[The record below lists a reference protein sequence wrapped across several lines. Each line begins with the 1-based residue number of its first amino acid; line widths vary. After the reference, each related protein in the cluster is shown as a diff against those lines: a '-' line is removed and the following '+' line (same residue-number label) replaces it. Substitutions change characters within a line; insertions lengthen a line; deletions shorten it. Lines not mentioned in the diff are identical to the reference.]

1 MLYVLQ
7 LLFVLAPSYVWRFK
21 VFGVPTNALEIFVVL
36 TWAVFAVWLYARNE
50 LGAFKKFLKEQ
61 PKPLVWFMAAFFVA
75 GIISTTVS
83 PARDRAL
90 GLFAVYFVEP
100 MLTYFVAAYVLR
112 AREAKLHFAKVVLW
126 TLAVFSLYGIFQY
139 FTRIG
144 LPVAWWGNANEPK
157 RALSVFAYPNAFGLY
172 VGSLMAF
179 TMPVVFELRSKKYYA
194 LYVVTAVGLLLTL
207 SRGAWLAVVAA
218 AVVYA
223 VLAATKT
230 VRRWLLVAALIAVVV
245 VASVPNL
252 RYRVTLPFM
261 GEKST
266 VSRYSLWYTGEKMVA
281 SSPIFGK
288 GLFGFATDFNA
299 YNTDP
304 NLQPID
310 FPHNIFLNFWVETGL
325 LGLLSFVGI
334 SLYLG
339 WDAFKNRRDVFKLG
353 LLLFLVAIY
362 VHGMVD
368 VPYLKNDLA
377 LLFWMVCA
385 AAAV

>member
-1 MLYVLQ
+1 MLNLIE
-7 LLFVLAPSYVWRFK
+7 LLFILAPSYVWRFTI
-21 VFGVPTNALEIFVVL
+21 FGVPTNALEILVGL
-36 TWAVFAVWLYARNE
+36 TWVAFAVWLSVHHQW
-50 LGAFKKFLKEQ
+50 GAFRKSLREQ
-61 PKPLVWFMAAFFVA
+61 PVPLVWLMAAFFVA
-75 GIISTTVS
+75 GIISVVVS

-90 GLFAVYFVEP
+90 GLFAVFFVEP
-100 MLTYFVAAYVLR
+100 MVTYFMAAYVLHG
-112 AREAKLHFAKVVLW
+112 REAKVHFVKVVLW
-126 TLAVFSLYGIFQY
+126 TLAVFSVYGIFQY

-172 VGSLMAF
+172 LGSLMAF
-179 TMPVVFELRSKKYYA
+179 VMPAVFEMKSKKYYA
-194 LYVVTAVGLLLTL
+194 LYAVAAVGLLLTL

-218 AVVYA
+218 AVVYG
-223 VLAATKT
+223 VIAATKK
-230 VRRWLLVAALIAVVV
+230 VRQWLLVIAAIAIVLIA
-245 VASVPNL
+245 AVPNL
-252 RYRVTLPFM
+252 RYRVILPFM

-266 VSRYSLWYTGEKMVA
+266 VSRYSLWDTGEKMIA
-281 SSPIFGK
+281 SSPIVGK
-288 GLFGFATDFNA
+288 GLFGFATDFSA

-310 FPHNIFLNFWVETGL
+310 FPHNIFLNFWIETGL

-339 WDAFKNRRDVFKLG
+339 WDAFKNRRDVFQLG

-362 VHGMVD
+362 VHGIVD

-377 LLFWMVCA
+377 LIFWITCA
-385 AAAV
+385 TAA